1 MKKLKSA
8 VELLITAGVIYPR
21 IPQSPYSP
29 SPIFGKFILAP
40 GVYIIPNKPSLG
52 HFLNLSS
59 SSPHSS
65 SVNWKPLICV
75 ANINKPR
82 MCPAARIN
90 QHLLYPHHHVGSIV
104 YTKPAG
110 LPMISHIGQ
119 DLDTNDTRICSHR
132 KTSGKSRFVKPT
144 TGYHRVCG

>member
-1 MKKLKSA
+1 M
-8 VELLITAGVIYPR
+8 ELLITAGVIYPR

-52 HFLNLSS
+52 HFLNSSS

-90 QHLLYPHHHVGSIV
+90 QHLLYPHHHVASIV
-104 YTKPAG
+104 HTKPAG
-110 LPMISHIGQ
+110 LPMYIPYRAGPRHERHSNLLPSKDFRQ
-119 DLDTNDTRICSHR
+119 EPLR
-132 KTSGKSRFVKPT
+132 
-144 TGYHRVCG
+144 